1 MARTVR
7 NAKIDT
13 RSARVKLA
21 ERREP
26 YWTVLSAGCALG
38 YRRGAKGG
46 TWIAKFRD
54 ADGKRH
60 LEALG
65 AADDAR
71 DADGLSVYSFAQ
83 AQERARAWFHA
94 KAREAAGDFVPLDRP
109 YTVADALAGYR
120 ADYQRRGGKAID
132 RLDWSAAAWIVPELG
147 AVPLDRL
154 TKTRIVAWHQKIAE
168 TPRRLRTKAG
178 AVPKHREADS
188 SPEAVRQRRS
198 TTNRVLTIL
207 KATLNHAH
215 REGRCASDDAWRTV
229 RGFREADAARLRYLS
244 DDESR
249 RLTNASLPDFRA
261 LATAALLSGCR
272 YGELTA
278 MIVDDF
284 NPDAGTVRVRT
295 SKSGKPRHVVLTQE
309 GRDFVGGLAAGKPGS
324 ARLFLRSNGKP
335 WGKSDQQRP
344 LVVACTAAKID
355 PPANFHALRHSYASR
370 LAMRGVP
377 LAVVAAQLG
386 HADTRMVEKHY
397 GHLSPNYIADTVR
410 AAFGSLG
417 IAVESNITPISV
429 ARQHHI
435 I

>member
-1 MARTVR
+1 MARTIR

-21 ERREP
+21 ARREP
-26 YWTVLSAGCALG
+26 YWTVISEGCALG

-54 ADGKRH
+54 PDGKRH

-71 DADGLSVYSFAQ
+71 DADGLSVYSFTQ
-83 AQERARAWFHA
+83 AQERARAWFQR
-94 KAREAAGDFVPLDRP
+94 KAREAAGDFVPLDRR
-109 YTVADALAGYR
+109 YTVADALADYR

-132 RLDWSAAAWIVPELG
+132 RLDWSAAAWIAPQLG

-154 TKTRIVAWHQKIAE
+154 TKTRVVAWHQTIAE
-168 TPRRLRTKAG
+168 TPPRLRSKAG
-178 AVPKHREADS
+178 EAPKHREADA

-198 TTNRVLTIL
+198 TANRVLTIL

-229 RGFREADAARLRYLS
+229 RSFRAADAARLRYLS

-249 RLTNASLPDFRA
+249 RLTNACHPDFRA
-261 LATAALLSGCR
+261 LVTAALLTGCR

-278 MIVDDF
+278 MIVEDF

-309 GRDFVGGLAAGKPGS
+309 GRDFIAGLVAGKPVS

-335 WGKSDQQRP
+335 WAKSEQQRP
-344 LVVACTAAKID
+344 LTTACTVANID
-355 PPANFHALRHSYASR
+355 PPVNFHGLRHSYASR
-370 LAMRGVP
+370 LAMRNVP
-377 LAVVAAQLG
+377 LAVIAAQLG

-397 GHLSPNYIADTVR
+397 GHLAPSYVADTVR
-410 AAFGSLG
+410 AAFGTLG
-417 IAVESNITPISV
+417 IVEPSNVVSIDAT
-429 ARQHHI
+429 R
-435 I
+435 